1 MLHPG
6 IVTLI
11 RLRMKG
17 VVRQFL
23 HSLRRPRHIALS
35 LLGLGLISL
44 YLVSLVASAMGILE
58 EGGSHA
64 PFMVEYRDALAT
76 PAILAPLLLIFALL
90 GVLLTLLLPTA
101 PLAFQPNEI
110 DWLFPAP
117 VPRWQVI
124 LYRLWGVLLQSV
136 VISFL
141 IAMGM
146 QAVSGNV
153 VLTFHGLLFYW
164 LCANLAAITIAQWH
178 RGLGNGVRKWG
189 SLVALVGGTASYAA
203 HIGFAVTGGPTTAEG
218 VLERVAADP
227 IIQGAALPLRPFAIL
242 IFAQAPWSILAP
254 HGLVCLALVPTL
266 AVALCRVHEKS
277 IERIVAESERHY
289 QRLER
294 FRRGQLFQGPS
305 GSAGSLRLP
314 RFPHWSGF
322 GPLYRRQVMAGLRQ
336 SRKLLLVFLALA
348 LAGGAGA
355 LFTGGR
361 GMGALGV
368 LAIVAAV
375 YGAWF
380 LPFDFRADRSRM
392 EWLRAFPVKAVTLA
406 WAQTAANATL
416 AGGPPAAL
424 MFVGV
429 LVVDGLSPTPF
440 VAAFLLLSFTLC
452 LSAVEN
458 LLFLLFPQHS
468 MFNMR
473 GNLHAMGQAYALFF
487 IRFVFYSALLFA
499 TSLPGGLALLVFEW
513 PVFISGLM
521 AVFSMLLA
529 ASGFICLTAWA
540 FERYDI
546 SREIDA

>member
-6 IVTLI
+6 LVTLI

-35 LLGLGLISL
+35 LVGLGLIGL
-44 YLVSLVASAMGILE
+44 YLVSLVISGMGILE
-58 EGGSHA
+58 EGRSQV
-64 PFMVEYRDALAT
+64 PFMAEYRDMLAT
-76 PAILAPLLLIFALL
+76 PEMLAPVLLIFALL
-90 GVLLTLLLPTA
+90 GMLLTLLLPTA

-117 VPRWQVI
+117 VPRWQVV

-141 IAMGM
+141 ITMGM
-146 QAVSGNV
+146 HTVSGNIL
-153 VLTFHGLLFYW
+153 LTFHGLLFYW
-164 LCANLAAITIAQWH
+164 LCANLASITIAQWH
-178 RGLGNGVRKWG
+178 RGLGNGLRKWG
-189 SLVALVGGTASYAA
+189 TLVALAGGMASYAA
-203 HIGFAVTGGPTTAEG
+203 YIGFTVTGGHASAEG
-218 VLERVAADP
+218 VLERVTADP

-242 IFAQAPWSILAP
+242 IFAQAPWPILAP
-254 HGLVCLALVPTL
+254 HGLVCLALVPIL
-266 AVALCRVHEKS
+266 AAALCRVHETS

-294 FRRGQLFQGPS
+294 FRRGQVFQGPS

-314 RFPHWSGF
+314 HFPHWSGF

-336 SRKLLLVFLALA
+336 SRKLHLVFLALA
-348 LAGGAGA
+348 LAGGAGV

-361 GMGALGV
+361 GIGALGA
-368 LAIVAAV
+368 LATLAAV

-416 AGGPPAAL
+416 AGGLPAAL
-424 MFVGV
+424 MFVGM
-429 LVVDGLSPTPF
+429 LAGNGLSLTPV
-440 VAAFLLLSFTLC
+440 VAALLLLSFTLC
-452 LSAVEN
+452 ISAVEN

-487 IRFVFYSALLFA
+487 IRGVFYAALLFL
-499 TSLPGGLALLVFEW
+499 TSLPGGLALLLFEW
-513 PVFISGLM
+513 PVFVSGLM

>member
-6 IVTLI
+6 LVTLI

-23 HSLRRPRHIALS
+23 RSLRRPRHIALS
-35 LLGLGLISL
+35 LLGVGLIGLYLISL
-44 YLVSLVASAMGILE
+44 VVSGMGILE
-58 EGGSHA
+58 EGGSQF
-64 PFMVEYRDALAT
+64 PFMAEYRDMLAT

-90 GVLLTLLLPTA
+90 GILLTLLVPTA

-146 QAVSGNV
+146 HAVSANI

-178 RGLGNGVRKWG
+178 RGLGNGLRKWG
-189 SLVALVGGTASYAA
+189 TLVALAGGTASYAA
-203 HIGFAVTGGPTTAEG
+203 YIGFAVTGGHATAG
-218 VLERVAADP
+218 SVLEALAADP
-227 IIQGAALPLRPFAIL
+227 LIQGAALPLRPFAIL
-242 IFAQAPWSILAP
+242 IFAQAPWPILAA
-254 HGLVCLALVPTL
+254 HGLVCLALVPVL
-266 AVALCRVHEKS
+266 AVALCRVHETS

-294 FRRGQLFQGPS
+294 FRRGQVFQGPS

-314 RFPHWSGF
+314 HFPHWSGF

-355 LFTGGR
+355 LYSGGR
-361 GMGALGV
+361 GMGALGAF
-368 LAIVAAV
+368 AIFGAV

-406 WAQTAANATL
+406 WAQVAANATL

-429 LVVDGLSPTPF
+429 LAGTGLSPAPF
-440 VAAFLLLSFTLC
+440 VAALLLLSFTLC
-452 LSAVEN
+452 ISAVEN

-487 IRFVFYSALLFA
+487 IRGVFYAALLFL
-499 TSLPGGLALLVFEW
+499 TTLPGGLARLLFEW
-513 PVFISGLM
+513 PLFLSGLM
-521 AVFSMLLA
+521 AAFSMLLA